1 MRILELFAG
10 TGSVGNVA
18 RQMRFDVVS
27 LDRDMAAEIQCDV
40 MDWDFREYET
50 KHFDIIWASP
60 PCTEYSKCKTVG
72 VRDIEGSNRVVER
85 TLDII
90 EYFEPKYWILENPQT
105 GLLKDQLCMY
115 GLPYEDVDYCKYGMD
130 YRKRTRIWNNVF
142 NWCPRGLC
150 KRDCNAMN
158 DTKTRHTNTA
168 QRGPTKQNPANRN
181 KQQQLYRVP
190 RDLIYDILHAIPRT
204 D

>member
-18 RQMRFDVVS
+18 RQMGFDVVS

-72 VRDIEGSNRVVER
+72 VRDIEGSNKVVER

-142 NWCPRGLC
+142 SWCPRGLC

-158 DTKTRHTNTA
+158 DEKTRHTNTA

-190 RDLIYDILHAIPRT
+190 ET
-204 D
+204 

>member
-1 MRILELFAG
+1 
-10 TGSVGNVA
+10 
-18 RQMRFDVVS
+18 
-27 LDRDMAAEIQCDV
+27 
-40 MDWDFREYET
+40 
-50 KHFDIIWASP
+50 
-60 PCTEYSKCKTVG
+60 
-72 VRDIEGSNRVVER
+72 
-85 TLDII
+85 
-90 EYFEPKYWILENPQT
+90 
-105 GLLKDQLCMY
+105 MY

-142 NWCPRGLC
+142 SWCPKGLC

-190 RDLIYDILHAIPRT
+190 RDLIYDILHAIPK